1 MTGLWHSLRRPSLM
15 RRLLLAQMTL
25 LAIVWGLVT
34 LHIVTGVSRDTNVLE
49 TTSQFDAILAVAD
62 SLAGDPARLR
72 DVMTKVDASV
82 TSHDDVGD
90 LPYFVTKFALEQNGR
105 TVFQSAGFPAGI
117 HPARLD
123 RIETIEAHGIRW
135 RARARRLVAQGT
147 TITVVVPADS
157 FGVLVSLS
165 SHNIYLLP
173 LLVSLPILALPAWLS
188 IHLAMRPWRRVA
200 AEVASRGPLALQP
213 LTFRPPH
220 RELETMIENIDALM
234 QRVSDS
240 TRRERTF
247 IADAAHELRTP
258 LAAMR
263 VNVEALQAQATD
275 PRQQALLGGILSSTR
290 RAGRLVAQMLLM
302 MRNEVTHAAP
312 EQALRFDLLLQD
324 RMAELSGLALAA
336 GVELELLAEPDA
348 WVRGQRDGLV
358 SLVDNLVENAIK
370 YSPRGGTV
378 SVALSAAADHV
389 GLTVRDQG
397 RGIPAPLRTRVFDRF
412 YRDPDQAEPGSGLG
426 LAIVKAV
433 VVRHGGAIVLADAG
447 EGSGLLVQVSLPRD
461 AGSPA
466 AGVPAAGTP
475 AAGAPVAQ
483 ASAGAVPSPTW
494 RR

>member
-1 MTGLWHSLRRPSLM
+1 MSGLWRGLRQPSLM
-15 RRLLLAQMTL
+15 RRLLMAQMTL
-25 LAIVWGLVT
+25 LAILWGLVT

-62 SLAGDPARLR
+62 SLANDPARLR
-72 DVMTKVDASV
+72 DVMTKVDTSV

-105 TVFQSAGFPAGI
+105 TVFRSPGFPAN
-117 HPARLD
+117 AQATQLD
-123 RIETIEAHGIRW
+123 RIETIEAGGMRW
-135 RARARRLVAQGT
+135 RARARRLVEGGT
-147 TITVVVPADS
+147 TITVIVPADS

-165 SHNIYLLP
+165 SRNFYLLP

-240 TRRERTF
+240 TQRERTF

-263 VNVEALQAQATD
+263 VNVEALRGQATD
-275 PRQQALLGGILSSTR
+275 PRQQELLAGILSSTR
-290 RAGRLVAQMLLM
+290 RAGRLVAQMLLL
-302 MRNEVTHAAP
+302 MRSEVT
-312 EQALRFDLLLQD
+312 QAQPVQPVRFDLLLQD
-324 RMAELSGLALAA
+324 RMAELAGLALAA
-336 GVELELLAEPDA
+336 GVELELLAEPGA
-348 WVRGQRDGLV
+348 WVDGLRDGLV

-378 SVALSAAADHV
+378 SVALASRANMID
-389 GLTVRDQG
+389 LTVRDRG
-397 RGIPAPLRTRVFDRF
+397 RGIPAALRTRVFDRF
-412 YRDPDQAEPGSGLG
+412 YRDLDQTESGSGLG
-426 LAIVKAV
+426 LAIVQAV
-433 VVRHGGAIVLADAG
+433 VAQHGGNIVLSDAG
-447 EGSGLLVQVSLPRD
+447 AGGGLVATVSLPRG
-461 AGSPA
+461 AGQSI
-466 AGVPAAGTP
+466 
-475 AAGAPVAQ
+475 
-483 ASAGAVPSPTW
+483 ASAPAD
-494 RR
+494 